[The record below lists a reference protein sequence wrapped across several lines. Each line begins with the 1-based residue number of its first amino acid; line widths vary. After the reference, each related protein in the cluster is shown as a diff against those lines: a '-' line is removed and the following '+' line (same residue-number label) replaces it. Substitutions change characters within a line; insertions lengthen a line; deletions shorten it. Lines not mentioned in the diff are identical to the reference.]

1 VNHLFGRQGEKPG
14 KSKVSPPVL
23 SLYDPEMRSLY
34 HDRLDAFTF
43 PEAVILAASKEFFN
57 DPAPCEIHRRAVQL
71 RLCGEISEALPLGR
85 TIPMEELP
93 PLILLYCQDIHPAF
107 VRLDAQ

>member
-1 VNHLFGRQGEKPG
+1 MFGRQAEKPG
-14 KSKVSPPVL
+14 KPKVSPPVL

-34 HDRLDAFTF
+34 HDRLDAFPF